1 LRRYDVDWLRVLA
14 LGLLIIYHSVVSFQP
29 WGHLIAFPVNKDAL
43 EYLWIIMAAMNIWRI
58 PILFIISGMGLGFA
72 IKRRNWK
79 MLLKDRSIR
88 ILVPYIFG
96 FLAIGPLNLVLSFI
110 FYGDNALV
118 YIPNPGHLW
127 FLGNIYF
134 YVLITLAGLVYL
146 YNKPNNV
153 LLRFLEAAFK
163 KPFGIYILALPFL
176 LEAWIV
182 APKDYPSYADTE
194 HGFWLGLICFICG
207 FIFIALKDIFWIAV
221 ERVRRWA
228 IGAAILL
235 YIVRFLLFELEGPS
249 ILIAVESFNWM
260 IGILGFS
267 SRYLNK
273 QSKLLQ
279 YLSRAVYPVYI
290 IHMPIQFLASIYIF
304 DLHIPA
310 ILKLITLI
318 LSTVGGS
325 LLIYHFL
332 LSRIG
337 TIGILFGIIQTKQN

>member
-1 LRRYDVDWLRVLA
+1 MRRYDVDWLRVLA

-79 MLLKDRSIR
+79 MLLKDRSTR

-96 FLAIGPLNLVLSFI
+96 FLAIGPLNAVFSII
-110 FYGDNALV
+110 FYNDIAPV

-146 YNKPNNV
+146 YNRPNNV
-153 LLRFLEAAFK
+153 LFRSLNASFR
-163 KPFGIYILALPFL
+163 KPFGIYIMALPFL
-176 LEAWIV
+176 LEAWIL

-194 HGFWLGLICFICG
+194 HGFWLGFICFISG
-207 FIFIALKDIFWIAV
+207 FIFIALKDTFWIAV
-221 ERVRRWA
+221 EQVRKGA
-228 IGAAILL
+228 IGAALLL
-235 YIVRFLLFELEGPS
+235 YIVRFLFFELEGPS
-249 ILIAVESFNWM
+249 ILTAMESFNWM
-260 IGILGFS
+260 IGILGFGS
-267 SRYLNK
+267 HYLNK
-273 QSKLLQ
+273 PSKILQ

-304 DLHIPA
+304 DLQIPA

-318 LSTVGGS
+318 LTTVGGS

-337 TIGILFGIIQTKQN
+337 TIGILFGIHDTKQD